1 MKEKTT
7 TIFYGANIEELAVVF
22 ADIVFRHHVNFLS
35 HYKAFAMDDRK
46 EMAYWDYRLEHE
58 PAVVREKVYSRI
70 LDIMQHPEQNK
81 TLMGKRYIFFRDK
94 NVLRITAESSFYER
108 IIDES
113 RVIVP
118 VNVEYVIV
126 VGDFRIDKIWR
137 EFEV

>member
-1 MKEKTT
+1 
-7 TIFYGANIEELAVVF
+7 
-22 ADIVFRHHVNFLS
+22 
-35 HYKAFAMDDRK
+35 
-46 EMAYWDYRLEHE
+46 MAYWDYRLEHE
-58 PAVVREKVYSRI
+58 PAVVKEKVYSRI

-108 IIDES
+108 ILDES

-126 VGDFRIDKIWR
+126 IGDFRIDKIWR
-137 EFEV
+137 EFDV